1 MYGDSYPWG
10 SIESVKLIEELPTIE
25 MRTNG
30 SALGSNLKGHFRT
43 TELGSVKLFVNTQ
56 KPPFIYLETDDGV
69 TIFNL
74 KNEDETQ
81 EIFREMLRQIK

>member
-1 MYGDSYPWG
+1 LYGDVYAWEY
-10 SIESVKLIEELPTIE
+10 IQAVKLMEDLPTIE

-56 KPPFIYLETDDGV
+56 KPPFIYLETVNGV
-69 TIFNL
+69 TIFNMT
-74 KNEDETQ
+74 NEVETQ
-81 EIFREMLRQIK
+81 EIFREILRQLQ